1 MSLHAKLSQ
10 RVPVDA
16 VAVESKHP
24 HTCPNCGV
32 LNEFTSGQV
41 KQYRP
46 GDVSICAECQEFG
59 IFMEGGGMRKPTEQE
74 YRQLANHPYALELR
88 GLMVAAKKGE
98 LS

>member
-46 GDVSICAECQEFG
+46 CLLYTSPSPRDS
-59 IFMEGGGMRKPTEQE
+59 
-74 YRQLANHPYALELR
+74 
-88 GLMVAAKKGE
+88 
-98 LS
+98 